1 MFPEAIV
8 QRCSVKKGF
17 LENFA
22 KLIQKH
28 LCQSHFLIKLQALDL
43 QLYLKRDSST
53 GAKFLKALLLQNTS
67 GGCVSCLSRDSLVLH
82 L

>member
-8 QRCSVKKGF
+8 QRCSAKKGF

-53 GAKFLKALLLQNTS
+53 GVFL
-67 GGCVSCLSRDSLVLH
+67 
-82 L
+82 